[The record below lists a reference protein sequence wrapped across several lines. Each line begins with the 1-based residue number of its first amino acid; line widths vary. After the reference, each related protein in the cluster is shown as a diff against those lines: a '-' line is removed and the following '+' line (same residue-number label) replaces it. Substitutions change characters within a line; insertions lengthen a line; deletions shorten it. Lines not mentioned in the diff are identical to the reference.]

1 MTDVVLYEV
10 KNRVA
15 TLTMN
20 RPQARNAMNHVMRM
34 ALIEQLDRALNDED
48 VRVIVLAA
56 TAPVFCAGADL
67 KDDMGP
73 DFFPQEELEKEFKPS
88 LMRIAKGGKPVIAAV
103 NGPAAGIG
111 AAYALAC
118 DLCVMANDASISMAF
133 HHLGFF
139 PDSWEKT

>member
-48 VRVIVLAA
+48 VRVLVLAA

-67 KDDMGP
+67 KDDRGP
-73 DFFPQEELEKEFKPS
+73 DFFPQEDLDQEFKRS
-88 LMRIAKGGKPVIAAV
+88 LIRIASGGNPVIAALR
-103 NGPAAGIG
+103 GPAARPG
-111 AAYALAC
+111 AAY
-118 DLCVMANDASISMAF
+118 
-133 HHLGFF
+133 
-139 PDSWEKT
+139 